1 LPEDW
6 VVVELGKIFREVS
19 KKEKKI
25 KIEDDKEYKLV
36 TVKLYAKGIYL
47 REIKKGEYIGTKTM
61 YRVKDGD
68 FIFSKIDARN
78 GAYGFVPPE
87 LDGAVVSSDFPILNL
102 RKDIASVDYVSYYL
116 S

>member
-1 LPEDW
+1 MPEDW